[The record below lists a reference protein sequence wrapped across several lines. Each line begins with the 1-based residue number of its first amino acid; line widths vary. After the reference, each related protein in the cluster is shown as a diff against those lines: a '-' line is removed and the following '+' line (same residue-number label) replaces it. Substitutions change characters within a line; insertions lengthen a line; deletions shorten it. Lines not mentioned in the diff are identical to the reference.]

1 MARLTVL
8 VAALPSQQAT
18 LPLHWE
24 LRRSVTPM
32 RAAKFRVNNG
42 LSRWFLFTL
51 ELTGNVQ
58 LGALAKNTILEDT
71 VEEAAEEAVVGGA
84 TLDLVLGAAGDGLA
98 GTTSALGL
106 GDSHGGEGFAGN
118 ELARRLRDSG
128 GGGQEESERREGV
141 HFEGGC
147 WVLER
152 LKKVEAVLE
161 VRDCER
167 L

>member
-8 VAALPSQQAT
+8 AAVLPSQQAT

-32 RAAKFRVNNG
+32 RAVKFRVSNG
-42 LSRWFLFTL
+42 LSRWFFCTL

-58 LGALAKNTILEDT
+58 LGALAEDTILEDI
-71 VEEAAEEAVVGGA
+71 VEEAAEEAAGA
-84 TLDLVLGAAGDGLA
+84 LVTLLVLGAARDGLA
-98 GTTSALGL
+98 GTASALGL
-106 GDSHGGEGFAGN
+106 GDGHGGEGFAGN
-118 ELARRLRDSG
+118 QLARRLRDSG
-128 GGGQEESERREGV
+128 GGGQEESERREGI
-141 HFEGGC
+141 HFESGC

-152 LKKVEAVLE
+152 LEKLDVVFGS
-161 VRDCER
+161 ER